1 VKQLLIIGAGGHGRV
16 VADIAKLSGWYQR
29 IVFAD
34 DANIQES
41 GGYPVVCKTKEAVHL
56 LVDYEVVVAIG
67 NNQTRK
73 RILENLEAHSGH
85 LTALVHPSA
94 VIASDVV
101 LGAGSVVMANA
112 VINCGSKIGKGVIVN
127 TAATIDHDNQI
138 GDFVHI
144 SPGAHLAGTVAIGDE
159 TWIGI
164 GASISNN
171 LNICDGCLVGAGA
184 VVIRDIEKV
193 GTYVG
198 VPAREK
204 GLLWESQ

>member
-16 VADIAKLSGWYQR
+16 VADIAKLSGQYQR

-34 DANIQES
+34 DAEIKES
-41 GGYPVVCKTKEAVHL
+41 GGYPVVCKTADAVHL
-56 LVDYEVVVAIG
+56 LIDYEVVVAIG
-67 NNQTRK
+67 NSQMRK
-73 RILENLEAHSGH
+73 RILKYLEACSGH
-85 LTALVHPSA
+85 LVVLVHPSA
-94 VIASDVV
+94 VVASDVA

-144 SPGAHLAGTVAIGDE
+144 SPGAHLAGTVAIGDG

-171 LNICDGCLVGAGA
+171 LHICGGCTVGAGS
-184 VVIRDIEKV
+184 VVIRDISEV

-198 VPAREK
+198 VPAK
-204 GLLWESQ
+204 KV